1 MPQTLEWQSTP
12 AARTLLSSLD
22 PAFWALTFR
31 YAIPADYEAWEP
43 RNEAHL
49 PEAARKAAQGA
60 FERLTAIRARHYG
73 ATEQIF
79 RMALEISEDAAREVL
94 ARDAQAMTVSD
105 AIGAEFARRSV
116 ALRSVAA

>member
-1 MPQTLEWQSTP
+1 ML
-12 AARTLLSSLD
+12 
-22 PAFWALTFR
+22 
-31 YAIPADYEAWEP
+31 
-43 RNEAHL
+43 
-49 PEAARKAAQGA
+49 GA

>member
-1 MPQTLEWQSTP
+1 MTSISHWQSTP

-49 PEAARKAAQGA
+49 PEAARRSALGA
-60 FERLTAIRARHYG
+60 FERLEKLRARLTCTGSDH
-73 ATEQIF
+73 F
-79 RMALEISEDAAREVL
+79 RMAEQMGADAFNALVAR
-94 ARDAQAMTVSD
+94 AAQAMTVSD
-105 AIGAEFARRSV
+105 AVGAEFNRRSV
-116 ALRSVAA
+116 AVRNVAA